1 MPEPE
6 GDPVLRRRE
15 QARRAAGLAQRG
27 GWLLYGVAM
36 VVFVGGFV
44 ADFTSLTVTVVVA
57 CLVVGSLLLAPGIVL
72 GYAVRAADRDDRER
86 GLG

>member
-1 MPEPE
+1 MT

-15 QARRAAGLAQRG
+15 QARRAATLAQRG
-27 GWLLYGVAM
+27 GWLLYGVSV
-36 VVFVGGFV
+36 VVFVVGFAV
-44 ADFTSLTVTVVVA
+44 DFTTLSVTVVVA

-86 GLG
+86 GLE